1 MDGSKEATVSASAE
15 TIRPGIA
22 WNATRVAGVLLIVI
36 IAAIALAFWPSFE
49 PSATSE
55 NTGTRPAHAVVA
67 PPAPIV
73 VNGRPCSQCL
83 P

>member
-1 MDGSKEATVSASAE
+1 VSASAE
-15 TIRPGIA
+15 TIRSGIA

-49 PSATSE
+49 PNATSDPPG
-55 NTGTRPAHAVVA
+55 TGPAHAVVA

-73 VNGRPCSQCL
+73 VNGRPCPQCL

>member
-1 MDGSKEATVSASAE
+1 MSASAG

-22 WNATRVAGVLLIVI
+22 WNATRVAGVLIIVI

-49 PSATSE
+49 PGSTRDAV
-55 NTGTRPAHAVVA
+55 GTRPAHAVA
-67 PPAPIV
+67 PPPAPIV
-73 VNGRPCSQCL
+73 VNGRPCPQCL

>member
-1 MDGSKEATVSASAE
+1 MSASAE
-15 TIRPGIA
+15 TIRSGIA

-49 PSATSE
+49 PNATSDPSG
-55 NTGTRPAHAVVA
+55 TGPAHAVVA

-73 VNGRPCSQCL
+73 VNGRPCPQCL